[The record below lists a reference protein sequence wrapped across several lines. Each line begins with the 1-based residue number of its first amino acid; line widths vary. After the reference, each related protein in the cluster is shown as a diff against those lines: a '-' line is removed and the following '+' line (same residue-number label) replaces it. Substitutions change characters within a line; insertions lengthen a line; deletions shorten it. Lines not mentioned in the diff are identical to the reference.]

1 MPSFDFFKKGVTTIP
16 RGSRLSV
23 KFRLP
28 KREPPVL
35 TMGEEIVYIV
45 QCDIST
51 TVPNEG
57 RLSDIA
63 NRYVHLDDHDIEE

>member
-1 MPSFDFFKKGVTTIP
+1 M
-16 RGSRLSV
+16 

-28 KREPPVL
+28 KREPPIL
-35 TMGEEIVYIV
+35 IMGEEIVYIV

>member
-1 MPSFDFFKKGVTTIP
+1 
-16 RGSRLSV
+16 
-23 KFRLP
+23 
-28 KREPPVL
+28 
-35 TMGEEIVYIV
+35 MGEEIVYIV
-45 QCDIST
+45 QSDIST